1 MGCGRVALI
10 DSGVAAE
17 HPHLAGASLE
27 GFSLCFGAKGV
38 QRGTDFSDCT
48 GHGTAIAAALYR
60 SVPSATI
67 VAVRV
72 LDSELRTTTSALV
85 AAIEA
90 AVLEGCVVLN
100 LSLGSQAE
108 EARDKLEAAVA
119 TATEAGAICV
129 AAAHPRGSVL
139 WPADLPGVLSAQAH
153 RSCPVGAYFHLPGD
167 LPRFLCHGFPR
178 PIEGRRPTDNFF
190 GPSFAAIQ
198 LTARVLR
205 LQAELPLI
213 GFNDVVARLRLDSSG
228 PWQDA

>member
-100 LSLGSQAE
+100 LSLGSQAGTSSRPRWRQRPRPGPS
-108 EARDKLEAAVA
+108 ASQQPIPGGRFCGLLTCPGYSQPKPTEAALLEPTSTCRAISHASSA
-119 TATEAGAICV
+119 TVSPAPSKV
-129 AAAHPRGSVL
+129 AAP
-139 WPADLPGVLSAQAH
+139 
-153 RSCPVGAYFHLPGD
+153 
-167 LPRFLCHGFPR
+167 
-178 PIEGRRPTDNFF
+178 PITSLG
-190 GPSFAAIQ
+190 
-198 LTARVLR
+198 LL
-205 LQAELPLI
+205 LPL
-213 GFNDVVARLRLDSSG
+213 FS
-228 PWQDA
+228 